1 MPDPLRTFL
10 AECFL
15 PGVHA
20 SDVEAAGA
28 RARAV
33 ADELRAAGT
42 PVEYLGALL
51 VEQDEVV
58 FHAFRAGTLGDAL
71 EASRRAGLP
80 FERVVESVEVA
91 TAVGAF
97 WSPAA
102 ASSAAT
108 GKEMA

>member
-1 MPDPLRTFL
+1 MPDPVRTFL

-20 SDVEAAGA
+20 SDVEAAAA

-33 ADELRAAGT
+33 ADDLRANGT

-58 FHAFRAGTLGDAL
+58 FHAFRARALGDAL
-71 EASRRAGLP
+71 DASRRAGLP
-80 FERVVESVEVA
+80 FERVIESVEVA
-91 TAVGAF
+91 AAVGAF
-97 WSPAA
+97 WSPA